1 MCESCQVA
9 NEHFTDGQKDRSRRL
24 QSSTEQG
31 TSPDWGGRPMAS
43 SDSSSGSES
52 SS

>member
-9 NEHFTDGQKDRSRRL
+9 NEHFTDGQKDRSRPL

-31 TSPDWGGRPMAS
+31 TSPDWGGRPSPSSGS
-43 SDSSSGSES
+43 SDSES